1 MEDFVRGEAGAY
13 HLGGPGMSRDQ
24 DHTHN
29 LSIII
34 IIYIYIIHLSQNAS
48 NNGCDTKKAAQG
60 LGPSTLW
67 HLHTLRHAAPFRAP
81 QLRCGH
87 LSCSAAAAAFVQ
99 DLGLL
104 AEMGFDMASWM
115 PPYDHPWY
123 PWCTG
128 LVAIA
133 VAQFTEDVPKASWLQ
148 DWRMTF
154 YRLSHS
160 CWEWYC
166 LKGNW
171 LVPPKVLAWLLHSWF
186 VPANWHDIYEI
197 SWFQV
202 LMDSLL
208 NLLSS
213 VGKPGKA
220 LTRNLA
226 CWMRYQL
233 SGGCICISHFVIF
246 HTAFDEIDILV
257 APIGS

>member
-1 MEDFVRGEAGAY
+1 MLQIQKHANGRFRAGRGGSIPSW
-13 HLGGPGMSRDQ
+13 GSRNVQGPGSYMY
-24 DHTHN
+24 HKTH
-29 LSIII
+29 LIMDAIP
-34 IIYIYIIHLSQNAS
+34 
-48 NNGCDTKKAAQG
+48 KRRPRV

-99 DLGLL
+99 NLGLL
-104 AEMGFDMASWM
+104 AEMGFDMASQWQAGC
-115 PPYDHPWY
+115 PQYDHPWY

-133 VAQFTEDVPKASWLQ
+133 VAQCTEDVPKASWLQ

-186 VPANWHDIYEI
+186 VPANRHEIYEI
-197 SWFQV
+197 SRFQV

-233 SGGCICISHFVIF
+233 SGGCICISHFIIF